1 MSTALKSKKK
11 SSSKHN
17 NDLRL
22 LSKWTLIQAVDG
34 NKHFEI
40 VAVRKELVDDV
51 EKKIFQLKN
60 IVTKKNFDVSL
71 EDLRGGEKWIK
82 GWR

>member
-1 MSTALKSKKK
+1 VSTALKSKKK

-51 EKKIFQLKN
+51 
-60 IVTKKNFDVSL
+60 
-71 EDLRGGEKWIK
+71 
-82 GWR
+82 